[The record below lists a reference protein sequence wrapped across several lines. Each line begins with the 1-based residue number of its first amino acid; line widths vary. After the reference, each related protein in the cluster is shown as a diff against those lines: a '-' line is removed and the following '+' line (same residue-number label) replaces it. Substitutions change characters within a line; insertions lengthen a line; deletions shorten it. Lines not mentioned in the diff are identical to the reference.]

1 MAGKKRQAKKAKEAK
16 TKKPEAKK
24 AAMPKQAEAKEGAPK
39 ISAIVKDGLDAKP
52 PLTYEKILNNVLK
65 LHPGSKFNKKHLSWY
80 KNRLGHQKKS

>member
-1 MAGKKRQAKKAKEAK
+1 MAERKMKRQAKKAKEAK
-16 TKKPEAKK
+16 KT
-24 AAMPKQAEAKEGAPK
+24 AAPKQAEAKEGAPK